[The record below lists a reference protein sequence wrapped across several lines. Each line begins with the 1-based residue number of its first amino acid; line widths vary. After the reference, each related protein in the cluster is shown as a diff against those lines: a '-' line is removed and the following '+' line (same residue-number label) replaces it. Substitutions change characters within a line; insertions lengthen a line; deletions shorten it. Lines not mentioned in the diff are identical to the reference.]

1 MTKKKFGL
9 SLGKLE
15 MAVLSV
21 LGVSITLIMF
31 GNAASRYLF
40 NKTFVWAEEVIRII
54 FVWSMFIAVT
64 TSFLRNDHIGFDG
77 IAKKK
82 GVPNLVYRIMY
93 ALCLV
98 AVGGILSY
106 FGFKY
111 NMLTGSVP
119 LAGTNL
125 PTAILMW
132 PGILAG
138 AIWTGLGIYKF
149 LRIVSTPSV
158 KEESR

>member
-1 MTKKKFGL
+1 MTKKNFRL

-15 MAVLSV
+15 MGVLSI
-21 LGVSITLIMF
+21 LGISITLIMF
-31 GNAASRYLF
+31 GNAASRYLL
-40 NKTFVWAEEVIRII
+40 NKTFVWAEEIIRII

-82 GVPNLVYRIMY
+82 GLPNRIYKVMY

-98 AVGGILSY
+98 AVGGILSFY
-106 FGFKY
+106 GFKY
-111 NMLTGSVP
+111 TMLTGSVP
-119 LAGTNL
+119 LAGTSL
-125 PTAILMW
+125 PAAILMW

-138 AIWTGLGIYKF
+138 AVWVGLGIYKF
-149 LRIVSTPSV
+149 ALIFSNPR
-158 KEESR
+158 KEEGAR